1 MLYNVSI
8 CPFLFCRAHTI
19 IPPPHHTFLA
29 AIFVDV
35 HFMLFYTAIF
45 NAIQSCIVRLKSVRR
60 IDKTWLMTEE
70 IEICHYVAIRREFD
84 RLERKLRQE
93 KPRYIG
99 GIAERAWPTVSF
111 NDVHESQSS
120 SCWES
125 LHGAMSDI
133 ALRIRHPRLYK
144 RRSELLTIIHFHE
157 LRVHFIESNKLP
169 PKFKVSSYLERS
181 LSSAL
186 LDFVHISPV
195 AWGMFMATA
204 NMLLFTGGIILNK
217 TESEPVVR
225 EIILDFFLYFILV
238 FLVIVIVLYFKM
250 RYIFYKIQ
258 QLKLSDQSITTRRPT
273 LLNALHDGTTEF
285 FDQLDLFWGSNP
297 HIVIAIIQYMQFGYA
312 IILAGVLLF
321 YEDWKDNPS
330 IPWSGFLLLVLLSY
344 SIFIKLTSE
353 ILPWCVRSFLN
364 NANRI
369 LPI

>member
-1 MLYNVSI
+1 MRSLLYNVSI

-19 IPPPHHTFLA
+19 IPPPHRTFLA

-84 RLERKLRQE
+84 RLERKLKQE
-93 KPRYIG
+93 NPRYIG
-99 GIAERAWPTVSF
+99 GIAERAWPTISS
-111 NDVHESQSS
+111 NDINDSQSS

-125 LHGAMSDI
+125 LHGAMSVI

-169 PKFKVSSYLERS
+169 PKFKVSSYLERC
-181 LSSAL
+181 LKSAL

-204 NMLLFTGGIILNK
+204 NMVFFIGGMILNK
-217 TESEPVVR
+217 TENKPSVR
-225 EIILDFFLYFILV
+225 EFSIDFFFYLILV
-238 FLVIVIVLYFKM
+238 FVVIVIVLYCKM

-258 QLKLSDQSITTRRPT
+258 QLKLSDQSIPTSRPT

-297 HIVIAIIQYMQFGYA
+297 HIVIVIIQYMQFGYA
-312 IILAGVLLF
+312 IILAGALSF
-321 YEDWKDNPS
+321 YEDWIGYTS
-330 IPWSGFLLLVLLSY
+330 ISWSGFLLLVLLSY
-344 SIFIKLTSE
+344 SIFIKLTSD
-353 ILPWCVRSFLN
+353 ILPWCV
-364 NANRI
+364 I
-369 LPI
+369 LFEQC